1 MSQLTDHLVKELL
14 QDVPHVRPLKARI
27 GRYPVD
33 QVVKA
38 PAPAGSVALFH
49 ALTLHYS
56 GPNRSAVSRHGP
68 IIQYFAQSPTLSL
81 RAYPPDTPFGEQ
93 LVWSG

>member
-1 MSQLTDHLVKELL
+1 V
-14 QDVPHVRPLKARI
+14 I
-27 GRYPVD
+27 
-33 QVVKA
+33 KA

-68 IIQYFAQSPTLSL
+68 IIQYFAQSPAVRL
-81 RAYPPDTPFGEQ
+81 RVYPPDTPFGEK
-93 LVWSG
+93 LVLPG